1 MHRAAGIEGPIV
13 RMPMHMERILCVLGA
28 QMAPCRRGT
37 NGFGRQGPQHS
48 GLHQSAARVGWNQR
62 NFTSPSQSRQPM
74 YTPFQSPSQ
83 SRLHMD
89 RLSGLRCTSLLIAMQ
104 TAYVHTIPVAQPE
117 QVTHGS
123 PVWVAL
129 QKPSHSHAGSQCT
142 HLPWCPAE
150 EGCAHVD
157 CLSEWRR
164 RVMERQMGRQM
175 G

>member
-1 MHRAAGIEGPIV
+1 
-13 RMPMHMERILCVLGA
+13 
-28 QMAPCRRGT
+28 
-37 NGFGRQGPQHS
+37 
-48 GLHQSAARVGWNQR
+48 
-62 NFTSPSQSRQPM
+62 
-74 YTPFQSPSQ
+74 
-83 SRLHMD
+83 
-89 RLSGLRCTSLLIAMQ
+89 MQ

-175 G
+175 GHKHSIRNEGRCKIIILPVAHHDSTTGNRQRVGLNHLKTWRPIFELILEGMFLLHTPYQPKASPVRKEFLLHRMQDTSGGS